1 MSLTHSLQQQ
11 KSKSQPRLNAKR
23 ISRQATVKFAAKR
36 TFSAQNNVI
45 PSLGQKMSLST

>member
-36 TFSAQNNVI
+36 TFSAQNNLK
-45 PSLGQKMSLST
+45 PS